1 MSLGDSS
8 LQQLQQMQW
17 KDKPNSNN
25 QEAVAKALEQ
35 AFEVEKAAKAGASTT
50 ETKNKPAKPA
60 ASPGEGDENEN
71 TNNNSEASMWPAL
84 YMLEAYV
91 RHFNSQLQ

>member
-1 MSLGDSS
+1 VSLGDSS

-25 QEAVAKALEQ
+25 QEAVARALEQ

-50 ETKNKPAKPA
+50 ETKTQPA
-60 ASPGEGDENEN
+60 APPGEGDEN

-91 RHFNSQLQ
+91 RHFNSQPQ

>member
-1 MSLGDSS
+1 VSLGDSS

-25 QEAVAKALEQ
+25 QEAVARALEQ

-50 ETKNKPAKPA
+50 QTKTQPA
-60 ASPGEGDENEN
+60 ASPGEGDENA
-71 TNNNSEASMWPAL
+71 NNNSEASMWPAL

-91 RHFNSQLQ
+91 RHFNSQPQ